1 MKILVVDDHEM
12 IGDLLASLVRDNIEN
27 AQVILATTL
36 KEGIEAVERGGPD
49 TFALAVVDLVILGE
63 IEGPSTVTRFRE
75 KFPII
80 PVLAISALDGAD
92 VAAALYSGG
101 ARGFL
106 PKHSSTEEFLKAV
119 KTVLAGERYV
129 PIGLEEVANSIGQSQ
144 PSVLR
149 GRQLEIVELLGQGLS
164 DKVIANQLGISAE
177 TVSYH
182 LQNAFRALEVSTR
195 AQAVARAFRLG
206 LIRLK

>member
-12 IGDLLASLVRDNIEN
+12 IGDLLAGLVRDNIED
-27 AQVILATTL
+27 AQVFIATTL
-36 KEGIEAVERGGPD
+36 KEGIEVIERGGPD
-49 TFALAVVDLVILGE
+49 TFALAVLDLVIHGE
-63 IEGPSTVTRFRE
+63 IEGPSTVARFRQ

-106 PKHSSTEEFLKAV
+106 PKHSSTDEFLKAV
-119 KTVLAGERYV
+119 KTVLEGERFV
-129 PIGLEEVANSIGQSQ
+129 PIEFEEAANSLSQ
-144 PSVLR
+144 NQPPALR

-164 DKVIANQLGISAE
+164 DKLIANQLGISAD

-182 LQNAFRALEVSTR
+182 LQNAFRVLEVTTR

>member
-27 AQVILATTL
+27 AQVFLATTL
-36 KEGIEAVERGGPD
+36 KEGVEVVERGGPD
-49 TFALAVVDLVILGE
+49 NFALAVVDLVILGE
-63 IEGPSTVTRFRE
+63 IEGPSTVTQFRQ
-75 KFPII
+75 KFPAI
-80 PVLAISALDGAD
+80 PVLAISGLDGAD
-92 VAAALYSGG
+92 IVAALYSGG

-106 PKHSSTEEFLKAV
+106 PKHSSTNEFLKAV
-119 KTVLAGERYV
+119 KTVLVGERYV
-129 PIGLEEVANSIGQSQ
+129 PIGFEESANSLEQNQ
-144 PSVLR
+144 PLVLR

-164 DKVIANQLGISAE
+164 DKVIANQLGISTE

-182 LQNAFRALEVSTR
+182 LQNAFRALEVTTR